1 MKKIWWVI
9 IVIALLCLS
18 IGGKIYMNS
27 INMKKEMLAV
37 VKSDEAKE
45 VYERTIKNLDS
56 KGLTPDGVIISYD
69 IDYESVERN
78 PMGGIMLDLI
88 VNNSSTLRIDIILEK
103 NTDSSRLKNGWG
115 GVSKEL
121 DKLLNEV
128 DDR

>member
-1 MKKIWWVI
+1 
-9 IVIALLCLS
+9 
-18 IGGKIYMNS
+18 
-27 INMKKEMLAV
+27 MKKEMLAV

-69 IDYESVERN
+69 IDYESVECN